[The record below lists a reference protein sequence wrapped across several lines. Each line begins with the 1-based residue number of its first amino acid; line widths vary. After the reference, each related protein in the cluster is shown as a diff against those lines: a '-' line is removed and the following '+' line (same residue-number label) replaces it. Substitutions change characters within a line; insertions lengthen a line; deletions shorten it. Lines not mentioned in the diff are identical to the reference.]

1 MEYEKK
7 IYEKFVNK
15 STLSELNNNLSNK
28 LNLSNKSVDDK
39 KKCLKILYDNMKKIY
54 NGLDKSKINEKTF
67 PKINDIFKKY
77 SLDESIKE
85 IQYMYNTNDN
95 IKYLERP
102 ITTYQ
107 KNSNNVDYSKRQIT
121 KANGTPNLGV
131 SNNFDES
138 TRLNMNMPPEKIME
152 KLMAE
157 RNTINNSSQQGN
169 YELPDYMKPKDSQ
182 PVVEK
187 FTNYK
192 LNETNNT
199 VENSKMQGDTY
210 HLSGSNLDSQFS
222 TINFSDNELSLGL
235 PDVDESVDTN
245 KRLEILQQE
254 RTNLSNNVNVP
265 DENFVKPDF
274 SKSLEDNNKRL
285 TNQNLINNDY
295 IKKEDFYNN
304 QKRIM
309 SQMETPKYEVNNN
322 LINNANKINNG
333 NIVEKLNNV
342 NRDDVLKILN
352 SYANSSNSMGGVG
365 NTERKVEVVEN
376 TEKDDKI
383 TEFLSEL
390 GRKQLE
396 QLKQVQLL
404 QEQLQNHIKSQIL
417 NPVRSNDVEEG
428 MDELK
433 NELISKVKILTGQ
446 LEQEKKMN
454 IQLKKRIDDLVEETT
469 NENDKKLEL
478 IENKKEEIKEEVN
491 KLADKHKDI
500 EVSYANLLKKEK
512 FLNGLIEK
520 NSKLLKSDNQTVF
533 IDTKN
538 FNYESKIGYVFDRKI
553 SDIEKIELISYD
565 FPKINNNVNNKNN
578 KFYFRFEEE
587 KLNSSI
593 VEQNDSDSE
602 ECSIDVNDEMNTITI
617 PEGNYDIST
626 LIKKLNKLGNAYNL
640 LFSYNKNTSK
650 VTIKSEN
657 NFAIYNKENN
667 VMKFLGFEEDFTL
680 EKSNSYISKN
690 AYDLR
695 KCNYVYMY
703 LPNIT
708 DDVFATINIDGIKKG
723 NYELKTDEISIDN
736 LEIELKDEFDNLI
749 DFCNLSCKFELN
761 FIFVN
766 KQIKLDDDSENDVEI
781 YSDEINLVEK

>member
-1 MEYEKK
+1 MEYEKN
-7 IYEKFVNK
+7 IYDKFVNK
-15 STLSELNNNLSNK
+15 ATLSELNNHLSNK
-28 LNLSNKSVDDK
+28 LDLTNKSKDEK

-54 NGLDKSKINEKTF
+54 NGLEKSKINDRTF
-67 PKINDIFKKY
+67 PKINDIYKKY
-77 SLDESIKE
+77 SLEKSIEE
-85 IQYMYNTNDN
+85 INYMYNTNNN

-102 ITTYQ
+102 VITYQ
-107 KNSNNVDYSKRQIT
+107 KNSNNVDFSKRQIS
-121 KANGTPNLGV
+121 KGNGTPNLGI

-138 TRLNMNMPPEKIME
+138 TRLNNNMAPEKIME

-157 RNTINNSSQQGN
+157 RNSNINNNQGN
-169 YELPDYMKPKDSQ
+169 YELPEYMKPKDSQ
-182 PVVEK
+182 PVIEK
-187 FTNYK
+187 YTNYK
-192 LNETNNT
+192 LNDNLNSNND
-199 VENSKMQGDTY
+199 NKMQGDTY

-222 TINFSDNELSLGL
+222 NINFSDNELSLGL

-245 KRLEILQQE
+245 KRLEILQKE
-254 RTNLSNNVNVP
+254 RVNLSNNVNVP
-265 DENFVKPDF
+265 DDNFIKPDF
-274 SKSLEDNNKRL
+274 TKSLDENNKML
-285 TNQNLINNDY
+285 VNQNLISNDY

-304 QKRIM
+304 QKRINQNM
-309 SQMETPKYEVNNN
+309 NESKYEVNNN

-333 NIVEKLNNV
+333 NIIEKLNNV

-352 SYANSSNSMGGVG
+352 NYANASNSMSVP
-365 NTERKVEVVEN
+365 EPKQEIVESN
-376 TEKDDKI
+376 DKDDKI

-390 GRKQLE
+390 GRKQLD

-417 NPVRSNDVEEG
+417 NPVRVNEVEDG

-446 LEQEKKMN
+446 LEQEKKIN
-454 IQLKKRIDDLVEETT
+454 IQLRKRIDDLVEETT

-478 IENKKEEIKEEVN
+478 IDNKKEEIKEEVN

-500 EVSYANLLKKEK
+500 EISYSNLLKKEK
-512 FLNGLIEK
+512 FLNSLVEK
-520 NSKLLKSDNQTVF
+520 NNKLLKSDNHTIF

-538 FNYESKIGYVFDRKI
+538 FNYLSKIGYVFDRKI
-553 SDIEKIELISYD
+553 NDIEKIELISYD
-565 FPKINNNVNNKNN
+565 FPKINNNINNKNN
-578 KFYFRFEEE
+578 KFYFKFEEE

-593 VEQNDSDSE
+593 IEQNDSDSE
-602 ECSIDVNDEMNTITI
+602 ECSIDVNEDMNIITI

-626 LIKKLNKLGNAYNL
+626 LIKKLNKLGNSYNL

-657 NFAIYNKENN
+657 NFSMFDKDNN
-667 VMKFLGFEEDFTL
+667 IMKLLGFEEGFVL
-680 EKSNSYISKN
+680 EKTNSYISKN

-703 LPNIT
+703 LPNIS

-723 NYELKTDEISIDN
+723 NYELKTNEISIDS
-736 LEIELKDEFDNLI
+736 LEIELKDEFNNLI

-766 KQIKLDDDSENDVEI
+766 REIKIEDNSENDVEI
-781 YSDEINLVEK
+781 YSDEINFVEK

>member
-1 MEYEKK
+1 MEYEKN
-7 IYEKFVNK
+7 IYDKFVNK
-15 STLSELNNNLSNK
+15 ATLSELNNHLSNK
-28 LNLSNKSVDDK
+28 LDLTNKSKDEK

-54 NGLDKSKINEKTF
+54 NGLEKSKINDRTF
-67 PKINDIFKKY
+67 PKINDIYKKY
-77 SLDESIKE
+77 SLEKSIEE
-85 IQYMYNTNDN
+85 INYMYNTNNN

-102 ITTYQ
+102 VITYQ
-107 KNSNNVDYSKRQIT
+107 KNSNNVDFSKRQIS
-121 KANGTPNLGV
+121 KGNSTPNLGI

-138 TRLNMNMPPEKIME
+138 TRLNNNMAPEKIME

-157 RNTINNSSQQGN
+157 RNSNINNNQGN
-169 YELPDYMKPKDSQ
+169 YELPEYMKPKDSE
-182 PVVEK
+182 PVIEK
-187 FTNYK
+187 YTNYK
-192 LNETNNT
+192 LNHNLNSNND
-199 VENSKMQGDTY
+199 NKMQGDTY

-222 TINFSDNELSLGL
+222 NINFSDNELSLGL

-245 KRLEILQQE
+245 KRLEILQKE
-254 RTNLSNNVNVP
+254 RVNLSNNVNVP
-265 DENFVKPDF
+265 DDQFIKPDF
-274 SKSLEDNNKRL
+274 TKSLDENNKIL
-285 TNQNLINNDY
+285 VNQNLISNDY

-304 QKRIM
+304 QKRINQDM
-309 SQMETPKYEVNNN
+309 IESKYEVNNN

-333 NIVEKLNNV
+333 NIIEKLNNV

-352 SYANSSNSMGGVG
+352 NYANTSNSMSVP
-365 NTERKVEVVEN
+365 EPKQEIVESN
-376 TEKDDKI
+376 DKDDKI

-390 GRKQLE
+390 GRKQLD

-417 NPVRSNDVEEG
+417 NPVRPNEVEDG

-446 LEQEKKMN
+446 LEQEKKIN
-454 IQLKKRIDDLVEETT
+454 IQLRKRIDDLVEETT

-478 IENKKEEIKEEVN
+478 IDNKKEEIKEEVN

-500 EVSYANLLKKEK
+500 EVSYSNLLKKEK
-512 FLNGLIEK
+512 FLNSLVEK
-520 NSKLLKSDNQTVF
+520 NNKLLKSDNHTIF

-538 FNYESKIGYVFDRKI
+538 FNYLSKIGYVFDRKI
-553 SDIEKIELISYD
+553 NDIEKIELISYD
-565 FPKINNNVNNKNN
+565 FPKINNNINNKNN
-578 KFYFRFEEE
+578 KFYFKFEEE

-593 VEQNDSDSE
+593 IEQNDSDSE
-602 ECSIDVNDEMNTITI
+602 ECSIDVNEDMNIITI

-626 LIKKLNKLGNAYNL
+626 LIKKLNKLGNSYNL

-657 NFAIYNKENN
+657 NFSMFDKDNN
-667 VMKFLGFEEDFTL
+667 IMKLLGFEEGFVL
-680 EKSNSYISKN
+680 EKTNSYISKN

-703 LPNIT
+703 LPNIS

-723 NYELKTDEISIDN
+723 NYELKTNEISIDS
-736 LEIELKDEFDNLI
+736 LEIELKDEFNNLI

-766 KQIKLDDDSENDVEI
+766 REIKIEDNSENDVEI
-781 YSDEINLVEK
+781 YSDEINFVEK

>member
-1 MEYEKK
+1 MEYEKN
-7 IYEKFVNK
+7 IYDKFVNK
-15 STLSELNNNLSNK
+15 ATLSELNNHLSNK
-28 LNLSNKSVDDK
+28 LDLTNKSKDEK

-54 NGLDKSKINEKTF
+54 NGLEKSKINDRTF
-67 PKINDIFKKY
+67 PKINDIYKKY
-77 SLDESIKE
+77 SLEKSIEE
-85 IQYMYNTNDN
+85 INYMYNTNNN

-102 ITTYQ
+102 VITYQ
-107 KNSNNVDYSKRQIT
+107 KNSNNVDFSKRQIS
-121 KANGTPNLGV
+121 KGNSTPNLGI

-138 TRLNMNMPPEKIME
+138 TRLNNNMAPEKIME

-157 RNTINNSSQQGN
+157 RNSNINNNQGN
-169 YELPDYMKPKDSQ
+169 YELPEYMKPKDSE
-182 PVVEK
+182 PVIEK
-187 FTNYK
+187 YTNYK
-192 LNETNNT
+192 LNHNLNSNND
-199 VENSKMQGDTY
+199 NKMQGDTY

-222 TINFSDNELSLGL
+222 NINFSDNELSLGL

-245 KRLEILQQE
+245 KRLEILQKE
-254 RTNLSNNVNVP
+254 RVNLSNNVNVP
-265 DENFVKPDF
+265 DDQFIKPDF
-274 SKSLEDNNKRL
+274 TKSLDENNKML
-285 TNQNLINNDY
+285 VNQNLISNDY

-304 QKRIM
+304 QKRINQDM
-309 SQMETPKYEVNNN
+309 NEPKYVVNNN

-333 NIVEKLNNV
+333 NIIEKLNNV

-352 SYANSSNSMGGVG
+352 NYANTSNSMSVP
-365 NTERKVEVVEN
+365 EPKQEIVESN
-376 TEKDDKI
+376 DKDDKI

-390 GRKQLE
+390 GRKQLD

-417 NPVRSNDVEEG
+417 NPVRPNEVEDG

-446 LEQEKKMN
+446 LEQEKKIN
-454 IQLKKRIDDLVEETT
+454 IQLRKRIDDLVEETT

-478 IENKKEEIKEEVN
+478 IDNKKEEIKEEVN

-500 EVSYANLLKKEK
+500 EVSYSNLLKKEK
-512 FLNGLIEK
+512 FLNSLVEK
-520 NSKLLKSDNQTVF
+520 NNKLLKSDNHTIF

-538 FNYESKIGYVFDRKI
+538 FNYLSKIGYVFDRKI
-553 SDIEKIELISYD
+553 NDIEKIELISYD
-565 FPKINNNVNNKNN
+565 FPKINNNINNKNN
-578 KFYFRFEEE
+578 KFYFKFEEE

-593 VEQNDSDSE
+593 IEQNDSDSE
-602 ECSIDVNDEMNTITI
+602 ECSIDVNEDMNIITI

-626 LIKKLNKLGNAYNL
+626 LIKKLNKLGNSYNL

-657 NFAIYNKENN
+657 NFSMFDKDNN
-667 VMKFLGFEEDFTL
+667 IMKLLGFEEGFVL
-680 EKSNSYISKN
+680 EKTNSYISKN

-703 LPNIT
+703 LPNIS

-723 NYELKTDEISIDN
+723 NYELKTNEISIDS
-736 LEIELKDEFDNLI
+736 LEIELKDEFNNLI

-766 KQIKLDDDSENDVEI
+766 REIKIEDNSENDVEI
-781 YSDEINLVEK
+781 YSDEINFVEK

>member
-1 MEYEKK
+1 MEYEKN
-7 IYEKFVNK
+7 IYDKFVNK
-15 STLSELNNNLSNK
+15 YTLTELNNQLSNK
-28 LNLSNKSVDDK
+28 LNLSNKNKDEK
-39 KKCLKILYDNMKKIY
+39 KKCIKILYDNMKKIY
-54 NGLDKSKINEKTF
+54 NSLDKSKINDKTF
-67 PKINDIFKKY
+67 SKVNDIYKKY
-77 SLDESIKE
+77 SLDETIKE
-85 IQYMYNTNDN
+85 INYMYNTDSN

-107 KNSNNVDYSKRQIT
+107 KNSNNIDFSKRQISEN
-121 KANGTPNLGV
+121 NGTPNLGV
-131 SNNFDES
+131 SNNFDEPS
-138 TRLNMNMPPEKIME
+138 RLNNNVPPEKIME

-157 RNTINNSSQQGN
+157 RNTINGNQQGN
-169 YELPDYMKPKDSQ
+169 YELPEYMKAKDSQ

-192 LNETNNT
+192 LNDSYNTNDD
-199 VENSKMQGDTY
+199 SKMQGDTY

-222 TINFSDNELSLGL
+222 NINFNDNELSLGL

-245 KRLEILQQE
+245 KRLEILQSE
-254 RTNLSNNVNVP
+254 RSNLSNNVNVP
-265 DENFVKPDF
+265 DENFIKPDF
-274 SKSLEDNNKRL
+274 SKSLEDNNNLLR
-285 TNQNLINNDY
+285 NQNMINNDY

-304 QKRIM
+304 QKRII
-309 SQMETPKYEVNNN
+309 SNVEPPKYEVNNN
-322 LINNANKINNG
+322 LINSANKINNG

-352 SYANSSNSMGGVG
+352 NYANSNNSMNIVR
-365 NTERKVEVVEN
+365 NTEKKVDVVDN

-390 GRKQLE
+390 GRKQLD

-404 QEQLQNHIKSQIL
+404 QEQLQNHIKSQLL
-417 NPVRSNDVEEG
+417 NPVRRNEIEEG
-428 MDELK
+428 TDELK

-446 LEQEKKMN
+446 LEQEKKIN
-454 IQLKKRIDDLVEETT
+454 IQLKKRIDDLMDENT

-478 IENKKEEIKEEVN
+478 IDNKKEEIKEEVN

-500 EVSYANLLKKEK
+500 EISYANLLKKEK

-520 NSKLLKSDNQTVF
+520 NSKLLKSDNHTIF

-538 FNYESKIGYVFDRKI
+538 FNYESKVGYVFDRKI
-553 SDIEKIELISYD
+553 NDIKKIELLSYD

-578 KFYFRFEEE
+578 KFYFKFDEE
-587 KLNSSI
+587 KLNNSI

-602 ECSIDVNDEMNTITI
+602 ECSIDINDDMNIITI

-626 LIKKLNKLGNAYNL
+626 LIKKLNKLGNSYNL

-657 NFAIYNKENN
+657 NFSIYNKENN
-667 VMKFLGFEEDFTL
+667 VMSLLGYDDEFIL
-680 EKSNSYISKN
+680 ENNNSYISKN

-703 LPNIT
+703 LPNVT
-708 DDVFATINIDGIKKG
+708 DEVFATINIDGIRKG

-766 KQIKLDDDSENDVEI
+766 KQIKLDDESENDVEI
-781 YSDEINLVEK
+781 YSDEINFVEK

>member
-1 MEYEKK
+1 MEYEKN
-7 IYEKFVNK
+7 IYDKFVNK
-15 STLSELNNNLSNK
+15 YTLTELNNQLSNK
-28 LNLSNKSVDDK
+28 LNLSNKNKDEK
-39 KKCLKILYDNMKKIY
+39 KKCIKILYDNMKKIY
-54 NGLDKSKINEKTF
+54 NSLDKSKINDKTF
-67 PKINDIFKKY
+67 SKVNDIYKKY
-77 SLDESIKE
+77 SLDETIKE
-85 IQYMYNTNDN
+85 INYMYNTNSN

-107 KNSNNVDYSKRQIT
+107 KNSNNIDFSKRQIT
-121 KANGTPNLGV
+121 ENNGTPNLGV
-131 SNNFDES
+131 SNNFDEPS
-138 TRLNMNMPPEKIME
+138 RLNNNIPPEKIME

-157 RNTINNSSQQGN
+157 RNTINSNQQAN
-169 YELPDYMKPKDSQ
+169 YELPEYMKPKDSQ

-192 LNETNNT
+192 LNESHNTNDDT
-199 VENSKMQGDTY
+199 KMQGDTY

-222 TINFSDNELSLGL
+222 NINFNDNELSLGL

-245 KRLEILQQE
+245 KRLEILQNE
-254 RTNLSNNVNVP
+254 RSNLSNNINVP
-265 DENFVKPDF
+265 DENFIKPDF
-274 SKSLEDNNKRL
+274 SKSLEDNNKLLR
-285 TNQNLINNDY
+285 NQNMINNDY

-304 QKRIM
+304 QKRII
-309 SQMETPKYEVNNN
+309 SNMEPPKYEVNNN

-352 SYANSSNSMGGVG
+352 NYANSNNSMNVVR
-365 NTERKVEVVEN
+365 NTEKKVDLVDN

-390 GRKQLE
+390 GRKQLD

-404 QEQLQNHIKSQIL
+404 QEQLQNHIKSQLL
-417 NPVRSNDVEEG
+417 NPVRRNEIEEG
-428 MDELK
+428 TDELK

-446 LEQEKKMN
+446 LEQEKKIN
-454 IQLKKRIDDLVEETT
+454 IQLKKRIDDLMDENT

-478 IENKKEEIKEEVN
+478 IDNKKEEIKEEVN

-500 EVSYANLLKKEK
+500 EISYANLLKKEK

-520 NSKLLKSDNQTVF
+520 NSKLLKSDNHTIF

-538 FNYESKIGYVFDRKI
+538 FNYESKVGYVFDRKI
-553 SDIEKIELISYD
+553 NDIKKIELLSYD

-578 KFYFRFEEE
+578 KFYFKFDEE
-587 KLNSSI
+587 KLNNSI

-602 ECSIDVNDEMNTITI
+602 ECSIDINDDMNIITI

-626 LIKKLNKLGNAYNL
+626 LIKKLNKLGNSYNL

-657 NFAIYNKENN
+657 NFSIYNKENN
-667 VMKFLGFEEDFTL
+667 VMSLLGYDDEFIL
-680 EKSNSYISKN
+680 EKNNSYISKN

-703 LPNIT
+703 LPNVT
-708 DDVFATINIDGIKKG
+708 DEVFATINIDGIRKG

-766 KQIKLDDDSENDVEI
+766 KQIKLDDESENDVEI
-781 YSDEINLVEK
+781 YSDEINFVEK

>member
-1 MEYEKK
+1 MEYEKN
-7 IYEKFVNK
+7 IYDKFVNK
-15 STLSELNNNLSNK
+15 ATLSELNNHLSNK
-28 LNLSNKSVDDK
+28 LDLTNKSKDEK

-54 NGLDKSKINEKTF
+54 NGLEKSKINDRTF
-67 PKINDIFKKY
+67 PKINDIYKKY
-77 SLDESIKE
+77 SLEKSIEE
-85 IQYMYNTNDN
+85 INYMYNTNNN

-102 ITTYQ
+102 VITYQ
-107 KNSNNVDYSKRQIT
+107 KNSNNVDFSKRQIS
-121 KANGTPNLGV
+121 KGNSTPNLGI

-138 TRLNMNMPPEKIME
+138 TRLNNNMAPEKIME

-157 RNTINNSSQQGN
+157 RNSNINNNNQSN
-169 YELPDYMKPKDSQ
+169 YELPEYMKPKDSQ
-182 PVVEK
+182 PVIEK
-187 FTNYK
+187 YTNYK
-192 LNETNNT
+192 LNDNLNSNND
-199 VENSKMQGDTY
+199 NKMQGDTY

-222 TINFSDNELSLGL
+222 NINFSDNELSLGL

-245 KRLEILQQE
+245 KRLEILQKE
-254 RTNLSNNVNVP
+254 RVNLSNNVNVP
-265 DENFVKPDF
+265 DDNFIKPDF
-274 SKSLEDNNKRL
+274 TKSLDENNKML
-285 TNQNLINNDY
+285 VNQNLINNDY
-295 IKKEDFYNN
+295 IKKEDFYNS
-304 QKRIM
+304 QKRINQDM
-309 SQMETPKYEVNNN
+309 NEPKYEVNNN

-333 NIVEKLNNV
+333 NIIEKLNNV

-352 SYANSSNSMGGVG
+352 NYANASNSMSVP
-365 NTERKVEVVEN
+365 EPKQEIVESN
-376 TEKDDKI
+376 DKDDKI

-390 GRKQLE
+390 GRKQLD

-417 NPVRSNDVEEG
+417 NPVRVNEVEDG

-446 LEQEKKMN
+446 LEQEKKIN
-454 IQLKKRIDDLVEETT
+454 IQLRKRIDDLVEETT

-478 IENKKEEIKEEVN
+478 IDNKKEEIKEEVN

-500 EVSYANLLKKEK
+500 EVSYSNLLKKEK
-512 FLNGLIEK
+512 FLNSLVEK
-520 NSKLLKSDNQTVF
+520 NNKLLKSDNHTIF

-538 FNYESKIGYVFDRKI
+538 FNYLSKIGYVFDRKI
-553 SDIEKIELISYD
+553 NDIEKIELISYD
-565 FPKINNNVNNKNN
+565 FPKINNNINNKNN
-578 KFYFRFEEE
+578 KFYFKFEEE

-593 VEQNDSDSE
+593 IEQNDSDSE
-602 ECSIDVNDEMNTITI
+602 ECSIDVNEDMNIITI

-626 LIKKLNKLGNAYNL
+626 LIKKLNKLGNSYNL

-657 NFAIYNKENN
+657 NFSMFDKDNN
-667 VMKFLGFEEDFTL
+667 IMKLLGFEEGFVL
-680 EKSNSYISKN
+680 EKTNSYISKN

-703 LPNIT
+703 LPNIS

-723 NYELKTDEISIDN
+723 NYELKTNEISIDS
-736 LEIELKDEFDNLI
+736 LEIELKDEFNNLI

-766 KQIKLDDDSENDVEI
+766 REIKIEDNSENDVEI
-781 YSDEINLVEK
+781 YSDEINFVEK

>member
-1 MEYEKK
+1 MEYEKN
-7 IYEKFVNK
+7 IYDKFVNK
-15 STLSELNNNLSNK
+15 ATLSELNNHLSNK
-28 LNLSNKSVDDK
+28 LDLTNKSKDEK

-54 NGLDKSKINEKTF
+54 NGLEKSKINDRTF
-67 PKINDIFKKY
+67 PKINDIYKKY
-77 SLDESIKE
+77 SLEKSIEE
-85 IQYMYNTNDN
+85 INYMYNTNNN

-102 ITTYQ
+102 VITYQ
-107 KNSNNVDYSKRQIT
+107 KNSNNVDFSKRQIS
-121 KANGTPNLGV
+121 KGNSTPNLGI

-138 TRLNMNMPPEKIME
+138 TRLNNNMAPEKIME

-157 RNTINNSSQQGN
+157 RNSNINNNQGN
-169 YELPDYMKPKDSQ
+169 YELPEYMKPKDSE
-182 PVVEK
+182 PVIEK
-187 FTNYK
+187 YTNYK
-192 LNETNNT
+192 LNHNLNSNND
-199 VENSKMQGDTY
+199 NKMQGDTY

-222 TINFSDNELSLGL
+222 NINFSDNELSLGL

-245 KRLEILQQE
+245 KRLEILQKE
-254 RTNLSNNVNVP
+254 RVNLSNNVNVP
-265 DENFVKPDF
+265 DDQFIKPDF
-274 SKSLEDNNKRL
+274 TKSLDENNKIL
-285 TNQNLINNDY
+285 VNQNLISNDY

-304 QKRIM
+304 QKRINQDM
-309 SQMETPKYEVNNN
+309 NESKYEVNNN

-333 NIVEKLNNV
+333 NIIEKLNNV

-352 SYANSSNSMGGVG
+352 NYANTSNSMSVP
-365 NTERKVEVVEN
+365 EPKQEIVESN
-376 TEKDDKI
+376 DKDDKI

-390 GRKQLE
+390 GRKQLD

-417 NPVRSNDVEEG
+417 NPVRPNEVEDG

-446 LEQEKKMN
+446 LEQEKKIN
-454 IQLKKRIDDLVEETT
+454 IQLRKRIDDLVEETT

-478 IENKKEEIKEEVN
+478 IDNKKEEIKEEVN

-500 EVSYANLLKKEK
+500 EVSYSNLLKKEK
-512 FLNGLIEK
+512 FLNSLVEK
-520 NSKLLKSDNQTVF
+520 NNKLLKSDNHTIF

-538 FNYESKIGYVFDRKI
+538 FNYLSKIGYVFDRKI
-553 SDIEKIELISYD
+553 NDIEKIELISYD
-565 FPKINNNVNNKNN
+565 FPKINNNINNKNN
-578 KFYFRFEEE
+578 KFYFKFEEE

-593 VEQNDSDSE
+593 IEQNDSDSE
-602 ECSIDVNDEMNTITI
+602 ECSIDVNEDMNIITI

-626 LIKKLNKLGNAYNL
+626 LIKKLNKLGNSYNL

-657 NFAIYNKENN
+657 NFSMFDKDNN
-667 VMKFLGFEEDFTL
+667 IMKLLGFEEGFVL
-680 EKSNSYISKN
+680 EKTNSYISKN

-703 LPNIT
+703 LPNIS

-723 NYELKTDEISIDN
+723 NYELKTNEISIDS
-736 LEIELKDEFDNLI
+736 LEIELKDEFNNLI

-766 KQIKLDDDSENDVEI
+766 REIKIEDNSENDVEI
-781 YSDEINLVEK
+781 YSDEINFVEK

>member
-1 MEYEKK
+1 MEYEKN
-7 IYEKFVNK
+7 IYDKFVNK
-15 STLSELNNNLSNK
+15 YTLTELNNQLSNK
-28 LNLSNKSVDDK
+28 LNLSNKNKDEK
-39 KKCLKILYDNMKKIY
+39 KKCIKILYDNMKKIY
-54 NGLDKSKINEKTF
+54 NSLDKSKINDKTF
-67 PKINDIFKKY
+67 SKVNDIYKKY
-77 SLDESIKE
+77 SLDETIKE
-85 IQYMYNTNDN
+85 INYMYNTNSN

-107 KNSNNVDYSKRQIT
+107 KNSNNIDFSKRQIT
-121 KANGTPNLGV
+121 ENNGTPNLGV
-131 SNNFDES
+131 SNNFDEPS
-138 TRLNMNMPPEKIME
+138 RLNNNIPPEKIME

-157 RNTINNSSQQGN
+157 RNTINSNQQAN
-169 YELPDYMKPKDSQ
+169 YELPEYMKPKDSQ

-192 LNETNNT
+192 LNDSFNTNDDT
-199 VENSKMQGDTY
+199 KMQGDTY

-222 TINFSDNELSLGL
+222 NINFNDNELSLGL

-245 KRLEILQQE
+245 KRLEILQNE
-254 RTNLSNNVNVP
+254 RSNLSNNVNVP
-265 DENFVKPDF
+265 DENFIKPDF
-274 SKSLEDNNKRL
+274 SKSLEDNNNLLR
-285 TNQNLINNDY
+285 NQNMINNDY

-304 QKRIM
+304 QKRIINN
-309 SQMETPKYEVNNN
+309 MEPPKYEVNNN

-352 SYANSSNSMGGVG
+352 NYANSNNSMNVVR
-365 NTERKVEVVEN
+365 NTEKKVDVVDN

-390 GRKQLE
+390 GRKQLD

-404 QEQLQNHIKSQIL
+404 QEQLQNHIKSQLL
-417 NPVRSNDVEEG
+417 NPVRRNEIEEG
-428 MDELK
+428 TDELK

-446 LEQEKKMN
+446 LEQEKKIN
-454 IQLKKRIDDLVEETT
+454 IQLKKRIDDLMDENT

-478 IENKKEEIKEEVN
+478 IDNKKEEIKEEVN

-500 EVSYANLLKKEK
+500 EISYANLLKKEK

-520 NSKLLKSDNQTVF
+520 NSKLLKSDNHTIF

-538 FNYESKIGYVFDRKI
+538 FNYESKVGYVFDRKI
-553 SDIEKIELISYD
+553 NDIKKIELLSYD

-578 KFYFRFEEE
+578 KFYFKFDEE

-593 VEQNDSDSE
+593 IEQNDSDSE
-602 ECSIDVNDEMNTITI
+602 ECSIDINDDMNIITI

-626 LIKKLNKLGNAYNL
+626 LIKKLNKLGNSYNL

-657 NFAIYNKENN
+657 NFSIYNKENN
-667 VMKFLGFEEDFTL
+667 VMSLLGYDDEFIL
-680 EKSNSYISKN
+680 EKNNSYISKN

-703 LPNIT
+703 LPNVT
-708 DDVFATINIDGIKKG
+708 DEVFATINIDGIRKG

-766 KQIKLDDDSENDVEI
+766 KQIKLDDESENDVEI
-781 YSDEINLVEK
+781 YSDEINFVEK

>member
-1 MEYEKK
+1 MEYEN
-7 IYEKFVNK
+7 IYGKFVNK
-15 STLSELNNNLSNK
+15 STVSELNNHLSNR
-28 LNLSNKSVDDK
+28 LNLSNKNINEK
-39 KKCLKILYDNMKKIY
+39 KKCLKILYENMKKIY
-54 NGLDKSKINEKTF
+54 NSLDKSKINDKTF

-85 IQYMYNTNDN
+85 IQYMYNMNDD

-107 KNSNNVDYSKRQIT
+107 KNSNNVDYTKRQIT
-121 KANGTPNLGV
+121 RANGTPNLGV

-138 TRLNMNMPPEKIME
+138 TRLNTNLPPEKIME

-157 RNTINNSSQQGN
+157 RNNNSGNKAGN

-192 LNETNNT
+192 LNDNYNTNEDT
-199 VENSKMQGDTY
+199 KMQGDTY

-222 TINFSDNELSLGL
+222 NINFSDNELSLGL

-245 KRLEILQQE
+245 KRLEILQSE
-254 RTNLSNNVNVP
+254 RSNLTNNVNVP
-265 DENFVKPDF
+265 DDNFVKPDF
-274 SKSLEDNNKRL
+274 SKSLEDNTKRL

-304 QKRIM
+304 QKRIT
-309 SQMETPKYEVNNN
+309 SQMEAPMYEVNNN
-322 LINNANKINNG
+322 LINNANKVNNG
-333 NIVEKLNNV
+333 NIIDKLNNV

-352 SYANSSNSMGGVG
+352 SYANNSVVG
-365 NTERKVEVVEN
+365 NTEKKVEVVEN
-376 TEKDDKI
+376 TEKEDKI

-390 GRKQLE
+390 GRKQLD

-417 NPVRSNDVEEG
+417 NPVRSNDIVEG
-428 MDELK
+428 SDELK

-500 EVSYANLLKKEK
+500 EISYANLLKKEK

-520 NSKLLKSDNQTVF
+520 NSKLLKSDNHTVF

-538 FNYESKIGYVFDRKI
+538 FNYESKLGYVFDRKI
-553 SDIEKIELISYD
+553 SDIEKIELISFD
-565 FPKINNNVNNKNN
+565 FPKINNNINNKNN
-578 KFYFRFEEE
+578 KFYFKFEEE

-593 VEQNDSDSE
+593 VEQNNSDSD

-626 LIKKLNKLGNAYNL
+626 LIKKLNKLGNAYHL
-640 LFSYNKNTSK
+640 SFSYNKNTSK

-657 NFAIYNKENN
+657 NFSIYNKENN
-667 VMKFLGFEEDFTL
+667 VMKLLGFEEDFIL
-680 EKSNSYISKN
+680 EKGNSYISKN

-708 DDVFATINIDGIKKG
+708 DDVFATINIDGMKKG

-766 KQIKLDDDSENDVEI
+766 KQIKLDDESENDVEI

>member
-1 MEYEKK
+1 
-7 IYEKFVNK
+7 
-15 STLSELNNNLSNK
+15 
-28 LNLSNKSVDDK
+28 
-39 KKCLKILYDNMKKIY
+39 MKKIY

-67 PKINDIFKKY
+67 PKINDIYKKY
-77 SLDESIKE
+77 SLEQSIKE
-85 IQYMYNTNDN
+85 INYIYNTNNN

-102 ITTYQ
+102 VISYQ
-107 KNSNNVDYSKRQIT
+107 KNSNNVDFSKRQIS
-121 KANGTPNLGV
+121 KGNGTPNLGV

-138 TRLNMNMPPEKIME
+138 TRLNNNMAPEKIMQ
-152 KLMAE
+152 KLMSE
-157 RNTINNSSQQGN
+157 RNTNMNNHQGN
-169 YELPDYMKPKDSQ
+169 YELPEYMKAKDSQ
-182 PVVEK
+182 PVIEK
-187 FTNYK
+187 YTNYK
-192 LNETNNT
+192 LSDNFSDNDDN
-199 VENSKMQGDTY
+199 KMQGDTY
-210 HLSGSNLDSQFS
+210 HLSGSNLDTQFS
-222 TINFSDNELSLGL
+222 NINFSDNELSLGL

-245 KRLEILQQE
+245 KRLEILQKE
-254 RTNLSNNVNVP
+254 RVNLSNNVNIP
-265 DENFVKPDF
+265 DDNFIKPDF
-274 SKSLEDNNKRL
+274 SKSLDENKKIL
-285 TNQNLINNDY
+285 VNQNLINNDY
-295 IKKEDFYNN
+295 IKKEDFYNS
-304 QKRIM
+304 QKRIN
-309 SQMETPKYEVNNN
+309 QNLNEPKYEVNNN

-333 NIVEKLNNV
+333 NIIEKLNNT

-352 SYANSSNSMGGVG
+352 NYANASNSMSVP
-365 NTERKVEVVEN
+365 EPKQEVVEIN
-376 TEKDDKI
+376 DKDDKV

-390 GRKQLE
+390 GRKQLD

-417 NPVRSNDVEEG
+417 NPVKVNEVEDG

-454 IQLKKRIDDLVEETT
+454 IQLRKRIDDLVEENT

-478 IENKKEEIKEEVN
+478 IDNKKEEIKEEVN

-500 EVSYANLLKKEK
+500 ELSYSNLLKKEK
-512 FLNGLIEK
+512 FLNSLVEK
-520 NSKLLKSDNQTVF
+520 NNKLLKSDNQTIF

-553 SDIEKIELISYD
+553 NDIEKIELISYD
-565 FPKINNNVNNKNN
+565 FPKINNNINNKNN
-578 KFYFRFEEE
+578 KFYFKFEEE

-593 VEQNDSDSE
+593 IEQNDSDSE
-602 ECSIDVNDEMNTITI
+602 ECSIDVNEDMNIITI

-626 LIKKLNKLGNAYNL
+626 LIKKLNKLGISYNL

-657 NFAIYNKENN
+657 NFSIYDKDNN
-667 VMKFLGFEEDFTL
+667 VMKLLGFEEGFLL
-680 EKSNSYISKN
+680 EKTNSYVSKN

-703 LPNIT
+703 LSNISN
-708 DDVFATINIDGIKKG
+708 DVFATINIDGIKKG
-723 NYELKTDEISIDN
+723 NYELKTNEISIDS
-736 LEIELKDEFDNLI
+736 LEIELKDEFNNLI

-766 KQIKLDDDSENDVEI
+766 KEIKIEDNSENDVEI
-781 YSDEINLVEK
+781 YSDEINFVEK

>member
-1 MEYEKK
+1 MEYEKN
-7 IYEKFVNK
+7 IYDKFVNK
-15 STLSELNNNLSNK
+15 ATLSELNNHLSNK
-28 LNLSNKSVDDK
+28 LDLTNKSKDEK

-54 NGLDKSKINEKTF
+54 NGLEKSKINDRTF
-67 PKINDIFKKY
+67 PKINDIYKKY
-77 SLDESIKE
+77 SLEKSIEE
-85 IQYMYNTNDN
+85 INYMYNTNNN

-102 ITTYQ
+102 VITYQ
-107 KNSNNVDYSKRQIT
+107 KNSNNVDFSKRQIS
-121 KANGTPNLGV
+121 KGNSTPNLGI

-138 TRLNMNMPPEKIME
+138 TRLNNNMAPEKIME

-157 RNTINNSSQQGN
+157 RNSNINNNQGN
-169 YELPDYMKPKDSQ
+169 YELPEYMKPKDSE
-182 PVVEK
+182 PVIEK
-187 FTNYK
+187 YTNYK
-192 LNETNNT
+192 LNHNLNSNND
-199 VENSKMQGDTY
+199 NKMQGDTY

-222 TINFSDNELSLGL
+222 NINFSDNELSLGL

-245 KRLEILQQE
+245 KRLEILQKE
-254 RTNLSNNVNVP
+254 RVNLSNNVNVP
-265 DENFVKPDF
+265 DDQFIKPDF
-274 SKSLEDNNKRL
+274 TKSLDENNKIL
-285 TNQNLINNDY
+285 VNQNLISNDY

-304 QKRIM
+304 QKRINQDM
-309 SQMETPKYEVNNN
+309 NEPKYVVNNN

-333 NIVEKLNNV
+333 NIIEKLNNV

-352 SYANSSNSMGGVG
+352 NYANTSNSMSVP
-365 NTERKVEVVEN
+365 EPKQEIVESN
-376 TEKDDKI
+376 DKDDKI

-390 GRKQLE
+390 GRKQLD

-417 NPVRSNDVEEG
+417 NPVRPNEVEDG

-446 LEQEKKMN
+446 LEQEKKIN
-454 IQLKKRIDDLVEETT
+454 IQLRKRIDDLVEETT

-478 IENKKEEIKEEVN
+478 IDNKKEEIKEEVN

-500 EVSYANLLKKEK
+500 EVSYSNLLKKEK
-512 FLNGLIEK
+512 FLNSLVEK
-520 NSKLLKSDNQTVF
+520 NNKLLKSDNNTIF

-538 FNYESKIGYVFDRKI
+538 FNYLSKIGYVFDRKI
-553 SDIEKIELISYD
+553 NDIEKIELISYD
-565 FPKINNNVNNKNN
+565 FPKINNNINNKNN
-578 KFYFRFEEE
+578 KFYFKFEEE

-593 VEQNDSDSE
+593 IEQNDSDSE
-602 ECSIDVNDEMNTITI
+602 ECSIDVNEDMNIITI

-626 LIKKLNKLGNAYNL
+626 LIKKLNKLGNSYNL

-657 NFAIYNKENN
+657 NFSMFDKDNN
-667 VMKFLGFEEDFTL
+667 IMKLLGFEEGFVL
-680 EKSNSYISKN
+680 EKTNSYISKN

-703 LPNIT
+703 LPNIS

-723 NYELKTDEISIDN
+723 NYELKTNEISIDS
-736 LEIELKDEFDNLI
+736 LEIELKDEFNNLI

-766 KQIKLDDDSENDVEI
+766 REIKIEDNSENDVEI
-781 YSDEINLVEK
+781 YSDEINFVEK

>member
-1 MEYEKK
+1 MEYEKN
-7 IYEKFVNK
+7 IYDKFVNK
-15 STLSELNNNLSNK
+15 ATLSELNNHLSNK
-28 LNLSNKSVDDK
+28 LDLTNKSKDEK

-54 NGLDKSKINEKTF
+54 NGLEKSKINDRTF
-67 PKINDIFKKY
+67 PKINDIYKKY
-77 SLDESIKE
+77 SLEKSIEE
-85 IQYMYNTNDN
+85 INYMYNTNNN

-102 ITTYQ
+102 VITYQ
-107 KNSNNVDYSKRQIT
+107 KNSNNVDFSKRQIS
-121 KANGTPNLGV
+121 KGNSTPNLGI

-138 TRLNMNMPPEKIME
+138 TRLNNNMAPEKIME

-157 RNTINNSSQQGN
+157 RNSNINNNQGN
-169 YELPDYMKPKDSQ
+169 YELPEYMKPKDSE
-182 PVVEK
+182 PVIEK
-187 FTNYK
+187 YTNYK
-192 LNETNNT
+192 LNHNLNSNND
-199 VENSKMQGDTY
+199 NKMQGDTY

-222 TINFSDNELSLGL
+222 NINFSDNELSLGL

-245 KRLEILQQE
+245 KRLEILQKE
-254 RTNLSNNVNVP
+254 RVNLSNNVNVP
-265 DENFVKPDF
+265 DDQFIKPDF
-274 SKSLEDNNKRL
+274 TKSLDENNKIL
-285 TNQNLINNDY
+285 VNQNLISNDY

-304 QKRIM
+304 QKRINQDM
-309 SQMETPKYEVNNN
+309 NEPKYVVNNN

-333 NIVEKLNNV
+333 NIIEKLNNV

-352 SYANSSNSMGGVG
+352 NYANTSNSMSVP
-365 NTERKVEVVEN
+365 EPKQEIVESN
-376 TEKDDKI
+376 DKDDKI

-390 GRKQLE
+390 GRKQLD

-417 NPVRSNDVEEG
+417 NPVRPNEVEDG

-446 LEQEKKMN
+446 LEQEKKIN
-454 IQLKKRIDDLVEETT
+454 IQLRKRIDDLVEETT

-478 IENKKEEIKEEVN
+478 IDNKKEEIKEEVN

-500 EVSYANLLKKEK
+500 EVSYSNLLKKEK
-512 FLNGLIEK
+512 FLNSLVEK
-520 NSKLLKSDNQTVF
+520 NNKLLKSDNHTIF

-538 FNYESKIGYVFDRKI
+538 FNYLSKIGYVFDRKI
-553 SDIEKIELISYD
+553 NDIEKIELISYD
-565 FPKINNNVNNKNN
+565 FPKINNNINNKNN
-578 KFYFRFEEE
+578 KFYFKFEEE

-593 VEQNDSDSE
+593 IEQNDSDSE
-602 ECSIDVNDEMNTITI
+602 ECSIDVNEDMNIITI

-626 LIKKLNKLGNAYNL
+626 LIKKLNKLGNSYNL

-657 NFAIYNKENN
+657 NFSMFDKDNN
-667 VMKFLGFEEDFTL
+667 IMKLLGFEEGFVL
-680 EKSNSYISKN
+680 EKTNSYISKN

-703 LPNIT
+703 LPNIS

-723 NYELKTDEISIDN
+723 NYELKTNEISIDS
-736 LEIELKDEFDNLI
+736 LEIELKDEFNNLI

-766 KQIKLDDDSENDVEI
+766 REIKIEDNSENDVEI
-781 YSDEINLVEK
+781 YSDEINFVEK

>member
-1 MEYEKK
+1 MEYEKN
-7 IYEKFVNK
+7 IYDKFVNK
-15 STLSELNNNLSNK
+15 ATLSELNNHLSNK
-28 LNLSNKSVDDK
+28 LDLTNKSKDEK

-54 NGLDKSKINEKTF
+54 NGLEKSKINDRTF
-67 PKINDIFKKY
+67 PKINDIYKKY
-77 SLDESIKE
+77 SLEKSIEE
-85 IQYMYNTNDN
+85 INYMYNTNNN

-102 ITTYQ
+102 VITYQ
-107 KNSNNVDYSKRQIT
+107 KNSNNVDFSKRQIS
-121 KANGTPNLGV
+121 KGNSTPNLGI

-138 TRLNMNMPPEKIME
+138 TRLNNNMAPEKIME

-157 RNTINNSSQQGN
+157 RNSNINNNNQSN
-169 YELPDYMKPKDSQ
+169 YELPEYMKPKDSQ
-182 PVVEK
+182 PVIEK
-187 FTNYK
+187 YTNYK
-192 LNETNNT
+192 LNDNFNSNND
-199 VENSKMQGDTY
+199 NKMQGDTY

-222 TINFSDNELSLGL
+222 NINFSDNELSLGL

-245 KRLEILQQE
+245 KRLEILQKE
-254 RTNLSNNVNVP
+254 RVNLSNNVNVP
-265 DENFVKPDF
+265 DDQFIKPDF
-274 SKSLEDNNKRL
+274 TKSLDENNKML
-285 TNQNLINNDY
+285 VNQNLISNDY

-304 QKRIM
+304 QKRINQDM
-309 SQMETPKYEVNNN
+309 NESKYEVSNN

-333 NIVEKLNNV
+333 NIIEKLNNV

-352 SYANSSNSMGGVG
+352 NYANASNSMSVP
-365 NTERKVEVVEN
+365 EPKQEIVESN
-376 TEKDDKI
+376 DKDDKI

-390 GRKQLE
+390 GRKQLD

-417 NPVRSNDVEEG
+417 NPVRANEVEDG

-446 LEQEKKMN
+446 LEQEKKIN
-454 IQLKKRIDDLVEETT
+454 IQLRKRIDDLVEETT

-478 IENKKEEIKEEVN
+478 IDNKKEEIKEEVN

-500 EVSYANLLKKEK
+500 EVSYSNLLKKEK
-512 FLNGLIEK
+512 FLNSLVEK
-520 NSKLLKSDNQTVF
+520 NNKLLKSDNHTIF

-538 FNYESKIGYVFDRKI
+538 FNYLSKIGYVFDRKI
-553 SDIEKIELISYD
+553 NDIEKIELISYD
-565 FPKINNNVNNKNN
+565 FPKINNNINNKNN
-578 KFYFRFEEE
+578 KFYFKFEEE

-593 VEQNDSDSE
+593 IEQNDSDSE
-602 ECSIDVNDEMNTITI
+602 ECSIDVNEDMNIITI

-626 LIKKLNKLGNAYNL
+626 LIKKLNKLGNSYNL

-657 NFAIYNKENN
+657 NFSMFDKDNN
-667 VMKFLGFEEDFTL
+667 IMKLLGFEEGFVL
-680 EKSNSYISKN
+680 EKTNSYISKN

-703 LPNIT
+703 LPNIS

-723 NYELKTDEISIDN
+723 NYELKTNEISIDS
-736 LEIELKDEFDNLI
+736 LEIELKDEFNNLI

-766 KQIKLDDDSENDVEI
+766 REIKIEDNSENDVEI
-781 YSDEINLVEK
+781 YSDEINFVEK

>member
-1 MEYEKK
+1 MEYEKD
-7 IYEKFVNK
+7 IYNKFVNK
-15 STLSELNNNLSNK
+15 YTLSELNNHLSNTI
-28 LNLSNKSVDDK
+28 NLSNKSKDEK
-39 KKCLKILYDNMKKIY
+39 KKCLKILLDNMKKTY
-54 NGLDKSKINEKTF
+54 NSLDKSRINSKTF
-67 PKINDIFKKY
+67 SKINDVYKRH
-77 SLDESIKE
+77 SLEESIKE
-85 IQYMYNTNDN
+85 IQYIYNNNDS

-102 ITTYQ
+102 VTNYQ
-107 KNSNNVDYSKRQIT
+107 KNSNSIDLSKRYLNKT
-121 KANGTPNLGV
+121 NNTANLGV

-138 TRLNMNMPPEKIME
+138 TRLNNNMAPEKIME

-157 RNTINNSSQQGN
+157 RNTINNNNQQTN
-169 YELPDYMKPKDSQ
+169 HELPEYMKPKNSQ
-182 PVVEK
+182 PVIEK
-187 FTNYK
+187 FNNYN
-192 LNETNNT
+192 LNDNYNNT
-199 VENSKMQGDTY
+199 IDNKMQGDTY

-222 TINFSDNELSLGL
+222 NIDFNDNELSLGL

-254 RTNLSNNVNVP
+254 RTNLTSNVNVP
-265 DENFVKPDF
+265 DDNFMKPDF
-274 SKSLEDNNKRL
+274 TKSLEDNNKL
-285 TNQNLINNDY
+285 LNNQPVINNDY

-309 SQMETPKYEVNNN
+309 NDEPKYQISNN
-322 LINNANKINNG
+322 LINDANKINNG
-333 NIVEKLNNV
+333 NIIEKLNNV
-342 NRDDVLKILN
+342 KRDDVLKILN
-352 SYANSSNSMGGVG
+352 NYANTSNSMTMVEKKPEVIES
-365 NTERKVEVVEN
+365 NEKEDKV
-376 TEKDDKI
+376 

-390 GRKQLE
+390 GRKQLD
-396 QLKQVQLL
+396 QLKQVQIL

-417 NPVRSNDVEEG
+417 NPVRSNNLDEST
-428 MDELK
+428 DELK

-454 IQLKKRIDDLVEETT
+454 IQLKKRIDDLMDENT

-478 IENKKEEIKEEVN
+478 IDHKKEEIKEEVN

-500 EVSYANLLKKEK
+500 EISYANLLKKEK

-520 NSKLLKSDNQTVF
+520 NGKLLKSDNQTIF

-538 FNYESKIGYVFDRKI
+538 FNYESKLGYVFDRKI

-565 FPKINNNVNNKNN
+565 FPKINNNINNKNN
-578 KFYFRFEEE
+578 KFYFKFEEE

-593 VEQNDSDSE
+593 VESNDSDSE
-602 ECSIDVNDEMNTITI
+602 ECSIDVNDDMNTITI

-626 LIKKLNKLGNAYNL
+626 LIKKLNKLGNSYNL

-667 VMKFLGFEEDFTL
+667 VMKLLGFEEDFVL
-680 EKSNSYISKN
+680 EKGNSYISKN

-703 LPNIT
+703 LSNIT

-723 NYELKTDEISIDN
+723 NYELKTDDISIDN

>member
-1 MEYEKK
+1 MEYEKN
-7 IYEKFVNK
+7 IYDKFVNK
-15 STLSELNNNLSNK
+15 YNLTDLNNQLSEK
-28 LNLSNKSVDDK
+28 LNLSNKSRDEK
-39 KKCLKILYDNMKKIY
+39 KKCLIILRNNMKKIY
-54 NGLDKSKINEKTF
+54 NSLDKSKINDKTF
-67 PKINDIFKKY
+67 PKINDIYKKY
-77 SLDESIKE
+77 SLDETIKE
-85 IQYMYNTNDN
+85 INYLNNTNTN

-107 KNSNNVDYSKRQIT
+107 KNSTNIDFNKRQIT
-121 KANGTPNLGV
+121 ESNVKPNLGIL
-131 SNNFDES
+131 NNFDES
-138 TRLNMNMPPEKIME
+138 TRLNTNMPPEQIME

-157 RNTINNSSQQGN
+157 RNTINNNQQGN
-169 YELPDYMKPKDSQ
+169 YELPEYMKPKDSQ

-192 LNETNNT
+192 LNDNNNNINN
-199 VENSKMQGDTY
+199 ESKMQGDTY

-222 TINFSDNELSLGL
+222 NINFFDNELSLGL

-245 KRLEILQQE
+245 KRLEILQNE
-254 RTNLSNNVNVP
+254 RTNLSNNINTP
-265 DENFVKPDF
+265 DDNFIKPDF
-274 SKSLEDNNKRL
+274 TKSIEDNNNMLR
-285 TNQNLINNDY
+285 NQNVVNNDY

-304 QKRIM
+304 QKRITKQIEN
-309 SQMETPKYEVNNN
+309 SKYEVNNN

-342 NRDDVLKILN
+342 NRDDVLRILN
-352 SYANSSNSMGGVG
+352 NYANSNNSM
-365 NTERKVEVVEN
+365 TLPEKKVDEN
-376 TEKDDKI
+376 TEKKDDKI

-390 GRKQLE
+390 GRKQLD

-404 QEQLQNHIKSQIL
+404 QEQLQNHIKSQLL
-417 NPVRSNDVEEG
+417 NPVRSNEVEEG

-446 LEQEKKMN
+446 LEQEKKIN
-454 IQLKKRIDDLVEETT
+454 IQLKKKIDDLMNENT

-478 IENKKEEIKEEVN
+478 IDNKKEEIKEEVN

-500 EVSYANLLKKEK
+500 EISYSNLLKKEK
-512 FLNGLIEK
+512 FLNGLIDK
-520 NSKLLKSDNQTVF
+520 NSKLLKSDNHTIF

-553 SDIEKIELISYD
+553 NDVEKIELLSYD
-565 FPKINNNVNNKNN
+565 FPKINNNINNKNN
-578 KFYFRFEEE
+578 KFYFKFYEE

-602 ECSIDVNDEMNTITI
+602 ECSIDVNDDMNIITI

-626 LIKKLNKLGNAYNL
+626 LIKKLNKLGNSYNL

-657 NFAIYNKENN
+657 NFSIYNKENN
-667 VMKFLGFEEDFTL
+667 IMKLLGFDENVIL
-680 EKSNSYISKN
+680 EKNNSYISKN
-690 AYDLR
+690 GYDLR

-703 LPNIT
+703 LPNIS
-708 DDVFATINIDGIKKG
+708 DEIFATINIDGIRKG
-723 NYELKTDEISIDN
+723 NYELKTNEISIDN

-761 FIFVN
+761 FIFIN
-766 KQIKLDDDSENDVEI
+766 KQIKLDDELENDVEI
-781 YSDEINLVEK
+781 YSDEINFTEK

>member
-1 MEYEKK
+1 MEYEKN
-7 IYEKFVNK
+7 IYDKFVNK
-15 STLSELNNNLSNK
+15 ATLSELNNHLSNK
-28 LNLSNKSVDDK
+28 LDLTNKSKDEK

-54 NGLDKSKINEKTF
+54 NGLEKSKINDRTF
-67 PKINDIFKKY
+67 PKINDIYKKY
-77 SLDESIKE
+77 SLEKSIEE
-85 IQYMYNTNDN
+85 INYMYNTNNN

-102 ITTYQ
+102 VITYQ
-107 KNSNNVDYSKRQIT
+107 KNSNNVDFSKRQIS
-121 KANGTPNLGV
+121 KGNSTPNLGI

-138 TRLNMNMPPEKIME
+138 TRLNNNMAPEKIME

-157 RNTINNSSQQGN
+157 RNSNINNNNQSN
-169 YELPDYMKPKDSQ
+169 YELPEYMKPKDSQ
-182 PVVEK
+182 PVIEK
-187 FTNYK
+187 YTNYK
-192 LNETNNT
+192 LNDNFNSNND
-199 VENSKMQGDTY
+199 NKMQGDTY

-222 TINFSDNELSLGL
+222 NINFSDNELSLGL

-245 KRLEILQQE
+245 KRLEILQKE
-254 RTNLSNNVNVP
+254 RVNLSNNVNVP
-265 DENFVKPDF
+265 DDQFIKPDF
-274 SKSLEDNNKRL
+274 TKSLDENNKML
-285 TNQNLINNDY
+285 VNQNLISNDY

-304 QKRIM
+304 QKRINQDM
-309 SQMETPKYEVNNN
+309 NESKYEVNNN

-333 NIVEKLNNV
+333 NIIEKLNNV

-352 SYANSSNSMGGVG
+352 NYANASNSMSVP
-365 NTERKVEVVEN
+365 EPKQEIVESN
-376 TEKDDKI
+376 DKDDKI

-390 GRKQLE
+390 GRKQLD

-417 NPVRSNDVEEG
+417 NPVRANEVEDG

-446 LEQEKKMN
+446 LEQEKKIN
-454 IQLKKRIDDLVEETT
+454 IQLRKRIDDLVEETT

-478 IENKKEEIKEEVN
+478 IDNKKEEIKEEVN

-500 EVSYANLLKKEK
+500 EISYSNLLKKEK
-512 FLNGLIEK
+512 FLNSLVEK
-520 NSKLLKSDNQTVF
+520 NNKLLKSDNHTIF

-538 FNYESKIGYVFDRKI
+538 FNYLSKIGYVFDRKI
-553 SDIEKIELISYD
+553 NDIEKIELISYD
-565 FPKINNNVNNKNN
+565 FPKINNNINNKNN
-578 KFYFRFEEE
+578 KFYFKFEEE

-593 VEQNDSDSE
+593 IEQNDSDSE
-602 ECSIDVNDEMNTITI
+602 ECSIDVNEDMNIITI

-626 LIKKLNKLGNAYNL
+626 LIKKLNKLGNSYNL

-657 NFAIYNKENN
+657 NFSMFDKDNN
-667 VMKFLGFEEDFTL
+667 IMKLLGFEEGFVL
-680 EKSNSYISKN
+680 EKTNSYISKN

-703 LPNIT
+703 LPNIS

-723 NYELKTDEISIDN
+723 NYELKTNEISIDS
-736 LEIELKDEFDNLI
+736 LEIELKDEFNNLI

-766 KQIKLDDDSENDVEI
+766 REIKIEDNSENDVEI
-781 YSDEINLVEK
+781 YSDEINFVEK

>member
-1 MEYEKK
+1 MEYEKN
-7 IYEKFVNK
+7 IYDKFVNK
-15 STLSELNNNLSNK
+15 YTLTELNNQLSNK
-28 LNLSNKSVDDK
+28 LNLSNKNKDEK
-39 KKCLKILYDNMKKIY
+39 KKCIKILYDNMKKIY
-54 NGLDKSKINEKTF
+54 NSLDKSKINDKTF
-67 PKINDIFKKY
+67 SKVNDIYKKY
-77 SLDESIKE
+77 SLDETIKE
-85 IQYMYNTNDN
+85 INYMYNTNSN

-107 KNSNNVDYSKRQIT
+107 KNSNNIDFSKRQIT
-121 KANGTPNLGV
+121 ENNGTPNLGV
-131 SNNFDES
+131 SNNFDEPS
-138 TRLNMNMPPEKIME
+138 RLNNNVPPEKIME

-157 RNTINNSSQQGN
+157 RNTINSNQQGN
-169 YELPDYMKPKDSQ
+169 YELPEYMKPKDSK

-192 LNETNNT
+192 LNDSYNTNDDT
-199 VENSKMQGDTY
+199 KMQGDTY

-222 TINFSDNELSLGL
+222 NINFNDNELSLGL

-245 KRLEILQQE
+245 KRLEILQNE
-254 RTNLSNNVNVP
+254 RSNLSNNVNVP
-265 DENFVKPDF
+265 DENFIKPDF
-274 SKSLEDNNKRL
+274 SKSLEDNNNLLR
-285 TNQNLINNDY
+285 NQNMINNDY

-304 QKRIM
+304 QKRII
-309 SQMETPKYEVNNN
+309 SNVELPKYEVNNN
-322 LINNANKINNG
+322 LINSANKINNG

-352 SYANSSNSMGGVG
+352 NYANSNNSMNVVR
-365 NTERKVEVVEN
+365 NTEKKVDLVDN

-390 GRKQLE
+390 GRKQLD

-404 QEQLQNHIKSQIL
+404 QEQLQNHIKSQLL
-417 NPVRSNDVEEG
+417 NPVRRNEIEEG
-428 MDELK
+428 TDELK

-446 LEQEKKMN
+446 LEQEKKIN
-454 IQLKKRIDDLVEETT
+454 IQLKKRIDDLMDENT

-478 IENKKEEIKEEVN
+478 IDNKKEEIKEEVN

-500 EVSYANLLKKEK
+500 EISYANLLKKEK

-520 NSKLLKSDNQTVF
+520 NSKLLKSDNHTIF

-538 FNYESKIGYVFDRKI
+538 FNYESKVGYVFDRKI
-553 SDIEKIELISYD
+553 NDIKKIELLSYD
-565 FPKINNNVNNKNN
+565 FPKINNNVNSKNN
-578 KFYFRFEEE
+578 KFYFKFDEE

-602 ECSIDVNDEMNTITI
+602 ECSIDINDDMNIITI

-626 LIKKLNKLGNAYNL
+626 LIKKLNKLGNSYNL

-657 NFAIYNKENN
+657 NFSIYNKENN
-667 VMKFLGFEEDFTL
+667 VMSLLGYDEEFIL
-680 EKSNSYISKN
+680 EKNNSYISKN

-703 LPNIT
+703 LPNVT

-766 KQIKLDDDSENDVEI
+766 KQIKLDDESENDVEI
-781 YSDEINLVEK
+781 YSDEINFVEK

>member
-1 MEYEKK
+1 MEYEKN
-7 IYEKFVNK
+7 IYDKFVNK
-15 STLSELNNNLSNK
+15 ATLSELNNHLSNK
-28 LNLSNKSVDDK
+28 LDLTNKSKDEK

-54 NGLDKSKINEKTF
+54 NGLEKSKINDRTF
-67 PKINDIFKKY
+67 PKINDIYKKY
-77 SLDESIKE
+77 SLEKSIEE
-85 IQYMYNTNDN
+85 INYMYNTNNN

-102 ITTYQ
+102 VITYQ
-107 KNSNNVDYSKRQIT
+107 KNSNNVDFSKRQIS
-121 KANGTPNLGV
+121 KGNSTPNLGI

-138 TRLNMNMPPEKIME
+138 TRLNNNMAPEKIME

-157 RNTINNSSQQGN
+157 RNSNINNNQGN
-169 YELPDYMKPKDSQ
+169 YELPEYMKPKDSE
-182 PVVEK
+182 PVIEK
-187 FTNYK
+187 YTNYK
-192 LNETNNT
+192 LNHNLNSNND
-199 VENSKMQGDTY
+199 NKMQGDTY

-222 TINFSDNELSLGL
+222 NINFSDNELSLGL

-245 KRLEILQQE
+245 KRLEILQKE
-254 RTNLSNNVNVP
+254 RVNLSNNVNVP
-265 DENFVKPDF
+265 DDQFIKPDF
-274 SKSLEDNNKRL
+274 TKSLDENNKIL
-285 TNQNLINNDY
+285 VNQNLISNDY

-304 QKRIM
+304 QKRINQDM
-309 SQMETPKYEVNNN
+309 NESKYEVNNN

-333 NIVEKLNNV
+333 NIIEKLNNV

-352 SYANSSNSMGGVG
+352 NYANTSNSMSVP
-365 NTERKVEVVEN
+365 EPKQEIVESN
-376 TEKDDKI
+376 DKDDKI

-390 GRKQLE
+390 GRKQLD

-417 NPVRSNDVEEG
+417 NPVRANEVEDG

-446 LEQEKKMN
+446 LEQEKKIN
-454 IQLKKRIDDLVEETT
+454 IQLRKRIDDLVEETT

-478 IENKKEEIKEEVN
+478 IDNKKEEIKEEVN

-500 EVSYANLLKKEK
+500 EVSYSNLLKKEK
-512 FLNGLIEK
+512 FLNSLVEK
-520 NSKLLKSDNQTVF
+520 NNKLLKSDNHTIF

-538 FNYESKIGYVFDRKI
+538 FNYLSKIGYVFDRKI
-553 SDIEKIELISYD
+553 NDIEKIELISYD
-565 FPKINNNVNNKNN
+565 FPKINNNINNKNN
-578 KFYFRFEEE
+578 KFYFKFEEE

-593 VEQNDSDSE
+593 IEQNDSDSE
-602 ECSIDVNDEMNTITI
+602 ECSIDVNEDMNIITI

-626 LIKKLNKLGNAYNL
+626 LIKKLNKLGNSYNL

-657 NFAIYNKENN
+657 NFSMFDKDNN
-667 VMKFLGFEEDFTL
+667 IMKLLGFEEGFVL
-680 EKSNSYISKN
+680 EKTNSYISKN

-703 LPNIT
+703 LPNIS

-723 NYELKTDEISIDN
+723 NYELKTNEISIDS
-736 LEIELKDEFDNLI
+736 LEIELKDEFNNLI

-766 KQIKLDDDSENDVEI
+766 REIKIEDNSENDVEI
-781 YSDEINLVEK
+781 YSDEINFVEK